1 MLKLKLQ
8 DFGHLMGRADS
19 LERLWCWERLRAG
32 GEGGRRGW
40 DGWMASW
47 LNGHEFEKTLGD
59 SEGQGSLAC
68 CSPWGLKALDMTFS
82 DWTTTTPFFVR
93 QECLEFATSVRIT
106 SISKQGPPR
115 RRLIFIRSPEASA
128 GPLWRNPWW
137 LWISTLGRTLNKPY
151 LVTGLEAHLLLLSFH
166 SY

>member
-8 DFGHLMGRADS
+8 DFGHLRGRADS
-19 LERLWCWERLRAG
+19 LERLWCWERLRTG

-47 LNGHEFEKTLGD
+47 LNGHEFEQTLRD

-68 CSPWGLKALDMTFS
+68 CSPWGSQALDMTFS
-82 DWTTTTPFFVR
+82 DWTTTPFFVR
-93 QECLEFATSVRIT
+93 QECLELTTSVRIT
-106 SISKQGPPR
+106 SVSKQEPPR

-151 LVTGLEAHLLLLSFH
+151 LVTGLEAHLLLLSFQ